1 MPKSTNEGMIS
12 KNITA
17 IMIFVCLR
25 TKSNMREFSSNIN
38 KKGEH
43 AARLYLGGWWVLT
56 GSNRRHSACKAD
68 ALPTELSTRLK
79 PAISSVHLSTLYL
92 DEILELSPL

>member
-25 TKSNMREFSSNIN
+25 TKSNMRELSSKKN

-43 AARLYLGGWWVLT
+43 AARLYLVRWWVLT

-68 ALPTELSTRLK
+68 ALPTELSTQLE
-79 PAISSVHLSTLYL
+79 PAISSGRLSTPCL
-92 DEILELSPL
+92 DGTWVLW